1 MVEIHT
7 IMTDSTSSKTSPLSQ
22 KQLKYLRGLGHKL
35 SPLVLIGK
43 EGINENVLRAVDT
56 ELLNHELIKVKIGT
70 NSSVNKKDAAAT
82 LPESSESI
90 LVQLIGKTL
99 LLYRK
104 NPEKPKDKRIHL
116 PNI

>member
-1 MVEIHT
+1 
-7 IMTDSTSSKTSPLSQ
+7 MTESKKKTAKKLSN
-22 KQLKYLRGLGHKL
+22 KQIKHLRGLGHKL

-43 EGINENVLRAVDT
+43 EGLNDNILQAVET

-70 NSSVNKKDAAAT
+70 NSSVDKKDAAET
-82 LPESSESI
+82 VPDSTGSI

-99 LLYRK
+99 LLYRA
-104 NPEKPKDKRIHL
+104 NPKKPKDKRIFL